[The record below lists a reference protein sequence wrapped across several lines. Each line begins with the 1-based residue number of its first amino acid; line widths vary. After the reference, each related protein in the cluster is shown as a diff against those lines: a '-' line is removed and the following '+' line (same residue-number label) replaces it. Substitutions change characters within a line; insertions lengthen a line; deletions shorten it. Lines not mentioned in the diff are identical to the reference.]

1 MGAYNTYLQQLQR
14 FVRDPKQDM
23 LNPEDLLEYVNRAR
37 REVAE
42 RTQCIRRLTPISAPI
57 IAGSVT
63 VGGSLYSASPTLTIS
78 TPDFPSGQGANP
90 NGAQATG
97 TLVVAGG
104 TLTAVNITYGG
115 DGYFAPVGTITD
127 ATGSGG
133 SVGFTLAPVNQLN
146 QGQEVYPFSG
156 IDVSAFPG
164 VASVFAI
171 QSIAIL
177 YSNYRYALPVY
188 DFSTYQAKIRQYP
201 FQYQYVPAFASQFGQ
216 GTDGSF
222 YVYPL
227 PSQNYQM
234 EFDCFCMPQNLV
246 NDLSVEAIPQP
257 WQDVVPY
264 YAAHLAYLE
273 LQNMNSAA
281 YYMKLFDDMT
291 LRKSQY
297 ARISRAVNKYG
308 RY

>member
-14 FVRDPKQDM
+14 FTRDAKQDL
-23 LNPEDLLEYVNRAR
+23 LNPEDLLDYVNRAR

-42 RTQCIRRLTPISAPI
+42 RTQCIRRLTPISGPI
-57 IAGSVT
+57 VSGSVT
-63 VGGSLYSASPTLTIS
+63 VGGSLYSSSPTLTIS
-78 TPDFPSGQGANP
+78 TPDFASGQGAHP
-90 NGAQATG
+90 TGAQATG
-97 TLVVAGG
+97 TLVVVGG

-133 SVGFTLAPVNQLN
+133 SVGFSLAPINTLN
-146 QGQEVYPFSG
+146 QGQEVYKFSN
-156 IDVSAFPG
+156 INVSMFPG
-164 VASVFAI
+164 VDSVFAI
-171 QSIAIL
+171 QSASVIYA
-177 YSNYRYALPVY
+177 NYRYSLPMY
-188 DFSTYQAKIRQYP
+188 DFSTYQSRVRQYSSL
-201 FQYQYVPAFASQFGQ
+201 YQYVPAFCSQYGQ
-216 GTDGSF
+216 GADGSF
-222 YVYPL
+222 YAYPL
-227 PSQNYQM
+227 PSQTYQW
-234 EFDCFCMPQNLV
+234 EFDCFCLPQNLV

-297 ARISRAVNKYG
+297 ARISRRVNPYG
-308 RY
+308 RW